1 MGLVDLRTDL
11 KSLRFGKDRVG
22 GGSSGQPYKTRPI
35 PDSLSDTNVTG
46 GPDFLLRGGTLAL
59 RNSVRDVSRLS
70 QMFFD
75 FKSPNGLL
83 FTAKQNILSRTAVAT
98 QASGILNEGAYLP
111 TSTLAQA
118 GVNALGIHLNK
129 QGLDPTKR
137 TGPQA
142 GQKGIFDLLNINDP
156 LGLPI
161 YSEHVT
167 KNQPKD
173 ENRLVELTKNKISST
188 QSNSLGVGGVGK
200 NNISLDNGNL
210 LEYPGGPGSILG
222 IGKTTIKRYDNT
234 SNNLDFNEIG
244 NTNFKN
250 QNFITL
256 NSSQIESQVSTKYDP
271 QIKDFRRD
279 LTPPNP
285 EFSNLPNS
293 LDYTN
298 FNNRLEKRVNL
309 GNPGTKGNKSSYQT
323 GKIIGGQPQGPLDKI
338 NALPLYKSDSV
349 VTDKIKNDLVKFRIG
364 VIDNNN
370 PRKKTYI
377 HFRAFIDDYSDSYNA
392 SWNSENYIG
401 RGDKIYRYGGFD
413 RSINLS
419 WTVAAQSKDELIPM
433 YQKLNYLA
441 SVSAPD
447 YSPYGYMRGNL
458 ITLTVGGWLHEQV
471 GFIEG
476 ITYTVPQESPWEIAI
491 PDGTGTNLTEEGIS
505 TDPSVKEMPM
515 IIKVSGFKF
524 TPIQSFLPQI
534 QQNNFDG
541 GATSVK
547 GMEKALTNGNFIKSF
562 GNERYI
568 QLSNGRDLEKDITGE
583 TIPNAGVAQLNNYGD
598 SDGRFYNGNTNYIPL
613 VEN

>member
-35 PDSLSDTNVTG
+35 PDSLSGTDVTG

-59 RNSVRDVSRLS
+59 RNSVRDMSRLT

-75 FKSPNGLL
+75 FKNPNGLL
-83 FTAKQNILSRTAVAT
+83 FTAKQNLLSRTSVKT
-98 QASGILNEGAYLP
+98 QSSPIGLNDGIYLP
-111 TSTLAQA
+111 TSTIAQA

-129 QGLDPTKR
+129 QGIDPTGLTAK
-137 TGPQA
+137 TGILVQPNYSNNLE
-142 GQKGIFDLLNINDP
+142 KITDP
-156 LGLPI
+156 
-161 YSEHVT
+161 YT
-167 KNQPKD
+167 
-173 ENRLVELTKNKISST
+173 NRLVQLKENKIDGITS
-188 QSNSLGVGGVGK
+188 VGEE
-200 NNISLDNGNL
+200 NNIPTINTQILQYD
-210 LEYPGGPGSILG
+210 GGPGAKLG
-222 IGKTTIKRYDNT
+222 IGKTTIRRWENTNPDPKLLASNPGLLGYSDLQFLANSKRDLGPGNT
-234 SNNLDFNEIG
+234 SLIDFR
-244 NTNFKN
+244 NFKLDESDPLFDAPFGELPPIQAFTGLN
-250 QNFITL
+250 NSKVESLNYSTQNI
-256 NSSQIESQVSTKYDP
+256 
-271 QIKDFRRD
+271 
-279 LTPPNP
+279 
-285 EFSNLPNS
+285 
-293 LDYTN
+293 
-298 FNNRLEKRVNL
+298 EKRVNL
-309 GNPGTKGNKSSYQT
+309 GNPGTKGNRSSYQT
-323 GKIIGGQPQGPLDKI
+323 GKIVGGQPQGALDKI
-338 NALPLYKSDSV
+338 NALPLYKSQYV

-370 PRKKTYI
+370 PKKKTYI

-392 SWNSENYIG
+392 NWNSERYVG
-401 RGDKIYRYGGFD
+401 RGDAVYRYGGFD

-441 SVSAPD
+441 SISAPD

-471 GFIEG
+471 GFIDG
-476 ITYTVPQESPWEIAI
+476 ITYSVPQESPWEIAI
-491 PDGTGTNLTEEGIS
+491 PDGKGTDVSEGGIS
-505 TDPSVKEMPM
+505 KDPSVKEMPM

-534 QQNNFDG
+534 QQNQFAG
-541 GATSVK
+541 GATSIK
-547 GMEKALTNGNFIKSF
+547 GMEKALTNGSFIKSF

-568 QLSNGRDLEKDITGE
+568 QLSNGTDLEKDITGE
-583 TIPNAGVAQLNNYGD
+583 ALPNAGAAQLNNYGD